1 MRVSAEVLGPLRGPG
16 RDSGPSPL
24 PVVAGVFPD
33 RPRQTTHG
41 DFAGLA
47 KGRQPHSSTMLMS
60 KGTPKA
66 PRPASVSPT
75 ARVPICPGVALGLC
89 SKRRDPFRVWAA
101 SSAAARVSTRVTPA
115 RASPPRLHGRPP
127 RFRAVP
133 TWQQESF
140 RRLVSRARW
149 LFTFSDDTRN

>member
-1 MRVSAEVLGPLRGPG
+1 MQYLRVSAEVLGPLRGPG

-33 RPRQTTHG
+33 HPRQTTHG

-89 SKRRDPFRVWAA
+89 SKCRDPFRV
-101 SSAAARVSTRVTPA
+101 
-115 RASPPRLHGRPP
+115 
-127 RFRAVP
+127 
-133 TWQQESF
+133 
-140 RRLVSRARW
+140 
-149 LFTFSDDTRN
+149 